1 MTLFSRISRILRQV
15 LWRNMAA
22 LLAGALF
29 FTVHAVAASPGQS
42 PPRVM
47 VFGDSLAAA
56 YNIDPRQGWVAL
68 LGDKLKTIDPKGQVI
83 NASISG
89 ETTQGGLARIKADL
103 TQHKPTHV
111 ILELGANDALRGLP
125 LAATRAN
132 LEAMIRAIQAAKATP
147 IVVGLQI
154 PPNYGPDYA
163 AKFQELFPSL
173 ARQFKAPLVPFL
185 LEGIAEERDQ
195 FLPDGLHPTAAA
207 QPKVMNNVWPTL
219 QSALKK
225 R

>member
-1 MTLFSRISRILRQV
+1 MSVFSRFSLV

-22 LLAGALF
+22 LALGALSF
-29 FTVHAVAASPGQS
+29 AVPMHAAAQAATA
-42 PPRVM
+42 PRVM

-56 YNIDPRQGWVAL
+56 YNIDPRQGWVTLMDAR
-68 LGDKLKTIDPKGQVI
+68 LKTAYPKGQVI

-89 ETTQGGLARIKADL
+89 ETTQGGLSRIKADL
-103 TQHKPTHV
+103 AQHKPTHV

-125 LAATRAN
+125 LAAMRAN
-132 LEAMIRAIQAAKATP
+132 LEAMMKAIVAAKAVP

-163 AKFQELFPSL
+163 AKFQEMYPSL
-173 ARQFKAPLVPFL
+173 AKQFKAPLVPFL
-185 LEGIAEERDQ
+185 LEGIAEHRDQ

-207 QPKVMNNVWPTL
+207 QPKVLDNVWPAL
-219 QSALKK
+219 QTALKK